1 MGGEVLVRVIAFAL
15 IFAFAFSSFGNEQ
28 EIQRALIQR
37 DQQSAEFAAGVN
49 RGSLENLHQRQLM
62 EAGRPLHPDPE
73 IARQLRPYE
82 RGRMAREREGFVL
95 QLPPP
100 RVNSGSDLDLGAL
113 PLPGGPR
120 HGVDPVPSQR
130 FGG

>member
-1 MGGEVLVRVIAFAL
+1 MNRGLLLFILGWPLSAIP
-15 IFAFAFSSFGNEQ
+15 NEQ

-49 RGSLENLHQRQLM
+49 RPALQQLHDDQLR

-82 RGRMAREREGFVL
+82 RERMAREREGFVL
-95 QLPPP
+95 RLPPP
-100 RVNSGSDLDLGAL
+100 KPNLQSDPDQKPL

-120 HGVDPVPSQR
+120 HGVEPIPAHGV
-130 FGG
+130 GG

>member
-1 MGGEVLVRVIAFAL
+1 MKYLPVLLLALPLAGFA
-15 IFAFAFSSFGNEQ
+15 NEQ
-28 EIQRALIQR
+28 EIQKALIQR
-37 DQQSAEFAAGVN
+37 DQQSAEFAAGTN
-49 RGSLENLHQRQLM
+49 RGSLEILHQRQLV

-82 RGRMAREREGFVL
+82 RERMAREREAFVL

-100 RVNSGSDLDLGAL
+100 RIRIREAEKPL

-120 HGVDPVPSQR
+120 HGVEPVTPHGV
-130 FGG
+130 GG

>member
-1 MGGEVLVRVIAFAL
+1 
-15 IFAFAFSSFGNEQ
+15 
-28 EIQRALIQR
+28 
-37 DQQSAEFAAGVN
+37 
-49 RGSLENLHQRQLM
+49 LHDYQLR

-82 RGRMAREREGFVL
+82 RERMAREREGFVL

-100 RVNSGSDLDLGAL
+100 KPNLQSDPDRKPL

-120 HGVDPVPSQR
+120 HGVEPVPAHGV
-130 FGG
+130 GG